1 MEYNTKKDEYTCP
14 DGRKLKFRRES
25 KKTTENGYV
34 VSKRYYSN
42 DKCGRCPHR
51 GKCHSSKNGYR
62 TVRVNQ
68 ALNEYRPKVLKALT
82 SEEGALLRMNRSIQ
96 VEGVFG
102 VLKEDYGF
110 RRFLTRGKKNIET
123 QFFLLAFALNIQK
136 LCNREKKGRIG
147 LDLFPLNAS

>member
-1 MEYNTKKDEYTCP
+1 M
-14 DGRKLKFRRES
+14 LKFTRES
-25 KKTTENGYV
+25 TKTTENGYV
-34 VSKRYYSN
+34 VSTRYYSN

-51 GKCHSSKNGYR
+51 DKCHSSKNGYR

-68 ALNEYRPKVLKALT
+68 ILNKYRPKVPEALT

-110 RRFLTRGKKNIET
+110 RRFLTRGKKNVET
-123 QFFLLAFALNIQK
+123 QFFLLAFALNIEK